1 LPVAAASADAVAA
14 LCTLYHYDDPL
25 VPIRDYP
32 DSIGP
37 PALVC
42 GLPVIKI

>member
-1 LPVAAASADAVAA
+1 VAA
-14 LCTLYHYDDPL
+14 LYRLYHYDDPL